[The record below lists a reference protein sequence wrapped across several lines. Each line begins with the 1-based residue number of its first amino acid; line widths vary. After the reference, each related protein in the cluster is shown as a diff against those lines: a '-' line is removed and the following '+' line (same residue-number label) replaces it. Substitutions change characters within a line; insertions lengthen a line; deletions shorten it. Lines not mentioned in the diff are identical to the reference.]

1 MLELELQEWRCHRSK
16 SGYLV
21 TQDEAE
27 LHEKQ
32 GPFLPGIVGCEGKKF
47 MHATRCYQP
56 PLMDI
61 HVGLAALHPETVQA
75 KVTLKAT
82 WLSWEQA
89 CDLGRR
95 ACCVRWM

>member
-1 MLELELQEWRCHRSK
+1 MRSRAPSCQELLVARVKIHACHTMLPTS
-16 SGYLV
+16 
-21 TQDEAE
+21 
-27 LHEKQ
+27 
-32 GPFLPGIVGCEGKKF
+32 
-47 MHATRCYQP
+47 
-56 PLMDI
+56 LMDI